1 VAPGFHS
8 ASRLAYHGFEQ
19 GGGLANLRDIRRRIR
34 TVRKTQ
40 QITRAMRMVA
50 AAKLRRAQNA
60 ILAARPYSQRIW
72 ATLYE
77 VGRREAGLEHP
88 LLRARERRERLEV
101 LVITSDRGL
110 CGSYNANAVKA
121 AEAAIAE
128 QKTEFREVV
137 VSTIGQK
144 GTDYFKRRRPLVRS
158 WRIGQTV
165 EWALAVDVAQHVA
178 ERYEDRSVDGVVV
191 VFNEFVSALTQRP
204 LAVKLLPLVPDFSR
218 LREYEAAE
226 GREPYTIEPDPQ
238 ALMNTLVPQALEY
251 SIWRGLLENQA
262 GEFAARMTAMEA
274 ATRNTQE
281 LIRALDLQY
290 NRARQAAITRELV
303 EIVSGAEALKS

>member
-1 VAPGFHS
+1 
-8 ASRLAYHGFEQ
+8 LAT
-19 GGGLANLRDIRRRIR
+19 LRDIRRRIR

-77 VGRREAGLEHP
+77 VGRRETGLEHP
-88 LLRARERRERLEV
+88 LLRARARRDRVEV

-110 CGSYNANAVKA
+110 CGSYNANAIKA
-121 AEAAIAE
+121 AEAAINE
-128 QKTEFREVV
+128 QSTEFSEVV

-144 GTDYFKRRRPLVRS
+144 GTDYFKRRRTLARS
-158 WRIGQTV
+158 WRIGASV

-178 ERYEDRSVDGVVV
+178 ARYEDGSVDGVVV

-204 LAVKLLPLVPDFSR
+204 QVVKLLPLVPDFSR
-218 LREYEAAE
+218 LRDYEAAE
-226 GREPYTIEPDPQ
+226 GREPYSIEPDPQ

-281 LIRALDLQY
+281 LIRSLDLKY